1 MSDTFDASLGKVD
14 LSKYVDELQDELS
27 RIIKEVGPGKTE
39 TEREAGKG
47 RLDNLL
53 RKQAASLAAE
63 TGVTGDYRLVFM
75 LMSSILMTAWS
86 CFTIKRTMIDSTRSF
101 EERLRLEEL
110 LSSLPVVLSEIVS
123 KSAEHAD
130 MYKKK

>member
-1 MSDTFDASLGKVD
+1 LSDTFDVSLGKVD

-27 RIIKEVGPGKTE
+27 RILKEVGPGKTDAE
-39 TEREAGKG
+39 KEDVKKC
-47 RLDNLL
+47 LDDLL

-86 CFTIKRTMIDSTRSF
+86 CFTIKRTMIDTTRSF

-110 LSSLPVVLSEIVS
+110 LSSLPVVLSEVVS
-123 KSAEHAD
+123 RSAEHAD